1 MDTLVLLAQGF
12 IGMFNKGGETF
23 IGLVSGIVPTLIC
36 LLVAMNAIILFVG
49 TADRME
55 AQLVPAAGY
64 DFKTIEIQGF
74 SRELNFEGLK
84 HNIKTVNLLFKS
96 EGQAKKIIEDFKP
109 DVVIGFGGYVS
120 GPVLSVA
127 ARMGIPTAVHEQNAF
142 PGVTNKNLAKKVD
155 VVMLT
160 APEAEKLLKPKNP
173 CVVTGLPI
181 RGEIISANKEFARA
195 EMKLDSRPLI
205 LSMGGS
211 LGARAINE
219 AVKYLILHRFEKKD
233 CYYLHATG
241 KAGASMID
249 DIGKDVD
256 LNTNPQIMLREY
268 INDMDRCLA
277 AADLV
282 VCRAGASSLS
292 EIQALGKPSILVPY
306 PYAAENH
313 QYYNAKTMS
322 DRDAAILIEEKDF
335 TGERL
340 LSEVE
345 KLLSKPERLKKMGEN
360 ARAMAILDASQRI
373 TECVCKIV
381 KN

>member
-1 MDTLVLLAQGF
+1 MLNGKKILFATGGTGGHINPALA
-12 IGMFNKGGETF
+12 
-23 IGLVSGIVPTLIC
+23 
-36 LLVAMNAIILFVG
+36 VAGYIRENYPQAEILFVG

-74 SRELNFEGLK
+74 SRELNFEGIK

-160 APEAEKLLKPKNP
+160 APEAEKLLKPKKP

-256 LNTNPQIMLREY
+256 LNANPQIMLREY

>member
-1 MDTLVLLAQGF
+1 MLNGKKILFATGGTGGHINPALA
-12 IGMFNKGGETF
+12 
-23 IGLVSGIVPTLIC
+23 
-36 LLVAMNAIILFVG
+36 VAGYIRENYPKAEILFVG

-74 SRELNFEGLK
+74 SRELNFGGLK
-84 HNIKTVNLLFKS
+84 HNLKTVKLLLKS
-96 EGQAKKIIEDFKP
+96 EGQAKRIIEDFKP
-109 DVVIGFGGYVS
+109 DAVIGFGGYVS

-142 PGVTNKNLAKKVD
+142 PGVTNKSLAKKVD

-160 APEAEKLLKPKNP
+160 AKEAERLLKPKNP

-181 RGEIISANKEFARA
+181 RGEIINANREFARA

-211 LGARAINE
+211 LGARAINS
-219 AVKYLILHRFEKKD
+219 AVKFLIESRYEKKD

-241 KAGASMID
+241 KAGAGMID
-249 DIGKDVD
+249 EIKEKINLDA
-256 LNTNPQIMLREY
+256 NPQIMLREY

-277 AADLV
+277 AADIV
-282 VCRAGASSLS
+282 ICRAGASSLS

-313 QYYNAKTMS
+313 QYYNAKTLA

-345 KLLSKPERLKKMGEN
+345 KLLADPKKLAEMGRN
-360 ARAMAILDASQRI
+360 AKDMAILDASQRI
-373 TECVCKIV
+373 TECVCRIV
-381 KN
+381 K

>member
-1 MDTLVLLAQGF
+1 MLNGKKILFATGGTGGHINPALA
-12 IGMFNKGGETF
+12 
-23 IGLVSGIVPTLIC
+23 
-36 LLVAMNAIILFVG
+36 VAGYIRENYPQAEILFVG

-64 DFKTIEIQGF
+64 EFKTIEIQGF
-74 SRELNFEGLK
+74 SRELNFEGIK

-256 LNTNPQIMLREY
+256 LNSNPQIMLREY

-277 AADLV
+277 ASDLV

-373 TECVCKIV
+373 TESVCKIV

>member
-1 MDTLVLLAQGF
+1 MLNGKRILFATGGTGGHINPALA
-12 IGMFNKGGETF
+12 
-23 IGLVSGIVPTLIC
+23 
-36 LLVAMNAIILFVG
+36 VAGYIRENYPSAEILFVG

-55 AQLVPAAGY
+55 AQLVPDAGY

-74 SRELNFEGLK
+74 SRELDFDGLK
-84 HNIKTVNLLFKS
+84 HNIKTVELLIKS
-96 EGQAKKIIEDFKP
+96 EGQAKKIIQDFKP
-109 DVVIGFGGYVS
+109 DAVIGFGGYVS
-120 GPVLSVA
+120 APVLSVA

-181 RGEIISANKEFARA
+181 RGEIISANREFART

-219 AVKYLILHRFEKKD
+219 AVKYLILNRYEKKD

-241 KAGASMID
+241 KAGAAMID
-249 DIGKDVD
+249 EIGRDVD
-256 LNTNPQIMLREY
+256 LNANPQIMLREY
-268 INDMDRCLA
+268 INDMERCLA

-282 VCRAGASSLS
+282 ICRAGASSLS
-292 EIQALGKPSILVPY
+292 EIQALGKPSILIPY

-322 DRDAAILIEEKDF
+322 DREAAILIEEKDF

-345 KLLSKPERLKKMGEN
+345 KLLASPERLEKMGET
-360 ARAMAILDASQRI
+360 AKAMAILDASQRI
-373 TECVCKIV
+373 AECICKIV
-381 KN
+381 K

>member
-1 MDTLVLLAQGF
+1 MLNGKKILFATGGTGGHINPALA
-12 IGMFNKGGETF
+12 
-23 IGLVSGIVPTLIC
+23 
-36 LLVAMNAIILFVG
+36 VAGYIRENYPKAEILFVG

-160 APEAEKLLKPKNP
+160 APEAEKLLKPNNP

-256 LNTNPQIMLREY
+256 LNANPQIMLREY

-277 AADLV
+277 TADLV

>member
-1 MDTLVLLAQGF
+1 MLNGKKILFATGGTGGHINPALA
-12 IGMFNKGGETF
+12 
-23 IGLVSGIVPTLIC
+23 
-36 LLVAMNAIILFVG
+36 VAGYIRENYPKAEILFVG

-74 SRELNFEGLK
+74 SRELNFEGFK

-256 LNTNPQIMLREY
+256 LNANPQIMLREY

>member
-1 MDTLVLLAQGF
+1 MLNGKKILFATGGTGGHINPALA
-12 IGMFNKGGETF
+12 
-23 IGLVSGIVPTLIC
+23 
-36 LLVAMNAIILFVG
+36 VAGYIRENYPKAEILFVG

-55 AQLVPAAGY
+55 AQLVPTAGY
-64 DFKTIEIQGF
+64 NFKTIEIQGF
-74 SRELNFEGLK
+74 SRELNFEGIK

-256 LNTNPQIMLREY
+256 LNANPQIMLREY

>member
-1 MDTLVLLAQGF
+1 MLNGKKILFATGGTGGHINPALA
-12 IGMFNKGGETF
+12 
-23 IGLVSGIVPTLIC
+23 
-36 LLVAMNAIILFVG
+36 VAGYIRENYPKAEILFVG

-74 SRELNFEGLK
+74 SRELNFEGIK
-84 HNIKTVNLLFKS
+84 HNIKTANLLFKS

-249 DIGKDVD
+249 DIGKDID
-256 LNTNPQIMLREY
+256 LNANPQIMLREY

>member
-1 MDTLVLLAQGF
+1 MLNGKKILFATGGTGGHINPALA
-12 IGMFNKGGETF
+12 
-23 IGLVSGIVPTLIC
+23 
-36 LLVAMNAIILFVG
+36 VAGYIRENYPKAEILFVG

-55 AQLVPAAGY
+55 AQLVPTAGY

-219 AVKYLILHRFEKKD
+219 VVKYLILHRFEKKD

-256 LNTNPQIMLREY
+256 LNANTQIMLREY

>member
-1 MDTLVLLAQGF
+1 MLNGKKILFATGGTGGHINPALA
-12 IGMFNKGGETF
+12 
-23 IGLVSGIVPTLIC
+23 
-36 LLVAMNAIILFVG
+36 VAGYIRENYPKAEILFVG

-74 SRELNFEGLK
+74 SRELNFGGLK
-84 HNIKTVNLLFKS
+84 HNLKTVKLLLKS
-96 EGQAKKIIEDFKP
+96 EGQAKKIIGDFKP
-109 DVVIGFGGYVS
+109 DAVIGFGGYVS

-142 PGVTNKNLAKKVD
+142 PGVTNKSLAKKVD

-160 APEAEKLLKPKNP
+160 AKEAERLLKPKNP

-181 RGEIISANKEFARA
+181 RGEIINANREFARA

-211 LGARAINE
+211 LGARAINS
-219 AVKYLILHRFEKKD
+219 AVKFLIESRYEKKD

-241 KAGASMID
+241 KAGAGMID
-249 DIGKDVD
+249 EIKEKINLDA
-256 LNTNPQIMLREY
+256 NPQIMLREY

-277 AADLV
+277 AADIV
-282 VCRAGASSLS
+282 ICRAGASSLS

-313 QYYNAKTMS
+313 QYYNAKTLA

-345 KLLSKPERLKKMGEN
+345 KLLADPKKLAEMGRN
-360 ARAMAILDASQRI
+360 AKDMAILDASQRI
-373 TECVCKIV
+373 TECVCRIV
-381 KN
+381 K

>member
-1 MDTLVLLAQGF
+1 MLNGKKILFATGGTGGHINPALA
-12 IGMFNKGGETF
+12 
-23 IGLVSGIVPTLIC
+23 
-36 LLVAMNAIILFVG
+36 VAGYIRENYPKAEILFVG

-74 SRELNFEGLK
+74 SRELNFGGLK
-84 HNIKTVNLLFKS
+84 HNLKTVKLLLKS

-109 DVVIGFGGYVS
+109 DAVIGFGGYVS

-142 PGVTNKNLAKKVD
+142 PGVTNKSLAKKVD

-160 APEAEKLLKPKNP
+160 AKEAERLLKPKNP

-181 RGEIISANKEFARA
+181 RGEIINANREFARA

-211 LGARAINE
+211 LGARAINS
-219 AVKYLILHRFEKKD
+219 AVKFLIESRYEKKD

-241 KAGASMID
+241 KAGAGMID
-249 DIGKDVD
+249 EIKEKINLDA
-256 LNTNPQIMLREY
+256 NPQIMLREY

-277 AADLV
+277 AADIV
-282 VCRAGASSLS
+282 ICRAGASSLS

-313 QYYNAKTMS
+313 QYYNAKTLA

-345 KLLSKPERLKKMGEN
+345 KLLADPKKLAEMGRN
-360 ARAMAILDASQRI
+360 AKDMAILDASQRI
-373 TECVCKIV
+373 TECVCRIIK
-381 KN
+381 

>member
-1 MDTLVLLAQGF
+1 MLNGKKILFATGGTGGHINPALA
-12 IGMFNKGGETF
+12 
-23 IGLVSGIVPTLIC
+23 
-36 LLVAMNAIILFVG
+36 VAGYIRENYPQAEILFVG

-64 DFKTIEIQGF
+64 EFKTIEIQGF
-74 SRELNFEGLK
+74 SRELNFEGIK
-84 HNIKTVNLLFKS
+84 HNIKTLNLLFKS

-256 LNTNPQIMLREY
+256 LNSNPQIMLREY

-277 AADLV
+277 ASDLV

>member
-1 MDTLVLLAQGF
+1 MLNGKKILFATGGTGGHINPALA
-12 IGMFNKGGETF
+12 
-23 IGLVSGIVPTLIC
+23 
-36 LLVAMNAIILFVG
+36 VAGYIKENYPNAEILFVG

-74 SRELNFEGLK
+74 SRELNLSGLK
-84 HNIKTVNLLFKS
+84 YNLITIKKLLKS
-96 EGQAKKIIEDFKP
+96 EGQAKKIIAEFNP

-142 PGVTNKNLAKKVD
+142 PGVTNKSLAKKVD

-181 RGEIISANKEFARA
+181 RGEIITANKEFARA

-219 AVKYLILHRFEKKD
+219 AVKYLILNRYEKKD

-241 KAGASMID
+241 KAGAAMID
-249 DIGKDVD
+249 DIDKEID
-256 LNTNPQIMLREY
+256 LGSNPQIMLREY

-313 QYYNAKTMS
+313 QFYNAKTMS

-345 KLLSKPERLKKMGEN
+345 KLISEPNRLKIMGEN
-360 ARAMAILDASQRI
+360 AKAMAIVDASQRI
-373 TECVCKIV
+373 TECVCRII

>member
-1 MDTLVLLAQGF
+1 MLNGKKILFATGGTGGHINPALA
-12 IGMFNKGGETF
+12 
-23 IGLVSGIVPTLIC
+23 
-36 LLVAMNAIILFVG
+36 VAGYIRENYPKAEILFVG

-74 SRELNFEGLK
+74 SRELNFSGLK
-84 HNIKTVNLLFKS
+84 HNLKTVKLLLKS
-96 EGQAKKIIEDFKP
+96 EGQAKKIIGDFKP
-109 DVVIGFGGYVS
+109 DAVIGFGGYVS

-142 PGVTNKNLAKKVD
+142 PGVTNKSLAKKVD

-160 APEAEKLLKPKNP
+160 AKEAERLLKPKNP

-181 RGEIISANKEFARA
+181 RGEIINANREFARA

-211 LGARAINE
+211 LGARAINS
-219 AVKYLILHRFEKKD
+219 AVKFLIESRYEKKD

-241 KAGASMID
+241 KAGAGMID
-249 DIGKDVD
+249 EIKEKINLDA
-256 LNTNPQIMLREY
+256 NPQIMLREY

-277 AADLV
+277 AADIV
-282 VCRAGASSLS
+282 ICRAGASSLS

-313 QYYNAKTMS
+313 QYYNAKTLA

-345 KLLSKPERLKKMGEN
+345 KLLADPKKLAEMGRN
-360 ARAMAILDASQRI
+360 AKDMAILDASQRI
-373 TECVCKIV
+373 TECVCRIIK
-381 KN
+381 

>member
-1 MDTLVLLAQGF
+1 MLNGKKILFATGGTGGHINPALA
-12 IGMFNKGGETF
+12 
-23 IGLVSGIVPTLIC
+23 
-36 LLVAMNAIILFVG
+36 VAGYIRENYPKAEILFVG

-74 SRELNFEGLK
+74 SRELNFGGLK
-84 HNIKTVNLLFKS
+84 HNLKTVKLLLKS
-96 EGQAKKIIEDFKP
+96 EGQAKKIIGDFKP
-109 DVVIGFGGYVS
+109 DAVIGFGGYVS

-142 PGVTNKNLAKKVD
+142 PGVTNKSLAKKVD

-160 APEAEKLLKPKNP
+160 AKEAERLLKPKNP

-181 RGEIISANKEFARA
+181 RGEIINANREFARA

-211 LGARAINE
+211 LGARAINS
-219 AVKYLILHRFEKKD
+219 AVKFLIESRYEKKD

-241 KAGASMID
+241 KAGAGMID
-249 DIGKDVD
+249 EIKEKINLDA
-256 LNTNPQIMLREY
+256 NPQIMLREY

-277 AADLV
+277 AADIV
-282 VCRAGASSLS
+282 ICRAGASSLS

-313 QYYNAKTMS
+313 QYYNAKTIA

-345 KLLSKPERLKKMGEN
+345 KLLADPKKLAEMGRN
-360 ARAMAILDASQRI
+360 AKDMAILDASQRI
-373 TECVCKIV
+373 TECVCRIV
-381 KN
+381 K

>member
-1 MDTLVLLAQGF
+1 MLNGKKILFATGGTGGHINPALA
-12 IGMFNKGGETF
+12 
-23 IGLVSGIVPTLIC
+23 
-36 LLVAMNAIILFVG
+36 VAGYIKENYPNAEILFVG

-74 SRELNFEGLK
+74 SRELNLSGLK
-84 HNIKTVNLLFKS
+84 YNLITIKKLLKS
-96 EGQAKKIIEDFKP
+96 EGQAKKIIAEFNP

-142 PGVTNKNLAKKVD
+142 PGVTNKSLAKKVD

-181 RGEIISANKEFARA
+181 RGEIITANKEFARA

-219 AVKYLILHRFEKKD
+219 AVKYLILNRYEKKD

-241 KAGASMID
+241 KAGAAMID
-249 DIGKDVD
+249 DIDKEID
-256 LNTNPQIMLREY
+256 LGSNPQIMLREY

-313 QYYNAKTMS
+313 QFYNAKTMS

-345 KLLSKPERLKKMGEN
+345 RLISEPNRLKIMGEN
-360 ARAMAILDASQRI
+360 AKAMAIVDASQRI
-373 TECVCKIV
+373 TECVCRIL

>member
-1 MDTLVLLAQGF
+1 MLNGKKILFATGGTGGHINPALA
-12 IGMFNKGGETF
+12 
-23 IGLVSGIVPTLIC
+23 
-36 LLVAMNAIILFVG
+36 VAGYIRENYPKAEILFVG

-74 SRELNFEGLK
+74 SRELNFEGIK

-96 EGQAKKIIEDFKP
+96 EGQAKKIIENFKP

-127 ARMGIPTAVHEQNAF
+127 ARRGIPTAVHEQNAF

-256 LNTNPQIMLREY
+256 LNANPQIMLREY

>member
-1 MDTLVLLAQGF
+1 MLNGKKILFATGGTGGHINPALA
-12 IGMFNKGGETF
+12 
-23 IGLVSGIVPTLIC
+23 
-36 LLVAMNAIILFVG
+36 VAGYIRENYPKAEILFVG

-74 SRELNFEGLK
+74 SRELNFGGLK
-84 HNIKTVNLLFKS
+84 HNLKTVKLLLKS
-96 EGQAKKIIEDFKP
+96 EGQAKKIIGDFKP
-109 DVVIGFGGYVS
+109 DAVIGFGGYVS

-142 PGVTNKNLAKKVD
+142 PGVTNKSLAKKVD

-160 APEAEKLLKPKNP
+160 AKEAERLLKPKNP

-181 RGEIISANKEFARA
+181 RGEIINANREFVRA

-211 LGARAINE
+211 LGARAINS
-219 AVKYLILHRFEKKD
+219 AVKFLIESRYEKKD

-241 KAGASMID
+241 KAGAGMID
-249 DIGKDVD
+249 EIKEKINLDA
-256 LNTNPQIMLREY
+256 NPQIMLREY

-277 AADLV
+277 AADIV
-282 VCRAGASSLS
+282 ICRAGASSLS

-313 QYYNAKTMS
+313 QYYNAKTLA

-345 KLLSKPERLKKMGEN
+345 KLLADPKKLAEMGRN
-360 ARAMAILDASQRI
+360 AKDMAILDASQRI
-373 TECVCKIV
+373 TECVCRIV
-381 KN
+381 K

>member
-1 MDTLVLLAQGF
+1 MLNGKKILFATGGTGGHINPALA
-12 IGMFNKGGETF
+12 
-23 IGLVSGIVPTLIC
+23 
-36 LLVAMNAIILFVG
+36 VAGYIRENYPEAEILFVG

-64 DFKTIEIQGF
+64 NFKTIEIQGF
-74 SRELNFEGLK
+74 SREMNFDGLK
-84 HNIKTVNLLFKS
+84 HNIHTVELLLKS
-96 EGQAKKIIEDFKP
+96 ERQAKKIITEFKP

-127 ARMGIPTAVHEQNAF
+127 ARMGIHTAVHEQNAF

-181 RGEIISANKEFARA
+181 RGEIINADKEFARA
-195 EMKLDSRPLI
+195 EMKLDTRPLI

-219 AVKYLILHRFEKKD
+219 AVKHLILSRYEKKD

-241 KAGASMID
+241 KAGVSVID
-249 DIGKDVD
+249 DIGREID
-256 LNTNPQIMLREY
+256 LDTNPQIMLREY

-322 DRDAAILIEEKDF
+322 DRDAAVLIEEKDF

-340 LSEVE
+340 LAEVE
-345 KLLSKPERLKKMGEN
+345 KLLSDPKRLKEMGEN

-373 TECVCKIV
+373 TECICNIV
-381 KN
+381 SN

>member
-1 MDTLVLLAQGF
+1 MRVLIAAGGTAGHINPALAIAGALKAADPTAEIHF
-12 IGMFNKGGETF
+12 AGRREGMEY
-23 IGLVSGIVPTLIC
+23 GLVTK
-36 LLVAMNAIILFVG
+36 
-49 TADRME
+49 
-55 AQLVPAAGY
+55 AGY
-64 DFKTIEIQGF
+64 PFHHIEINGF
-74 SRELNFEGLK
+74 QRHLSLENIGRNIVAIWHLALSGPRTRKILNE
-84 HNIKTVNLLFKS
+84 V
-96 EGQAKKIIEDFKP
+96 KP
-109 DVVIGFGGYVS
+109 DLVIGCGGYVS

-142 PGVTNKNLAKKVD
+142 PGITNKNLAKKVD

-219 AVKYLILHRFEKKD
+219 AVKYLILKRYEKKD

-241 KAGASMID
+241 KAGVAMID
-249 DIGKDVD
+249 DIGKEVY
-256 LNTNPQIMLREY
+256 LNANPQIMLREY

-340 LSEVE
+340 LEEVE
-345 KLLSKPERLKKMGEN
+345 KLLSEPERLKKMGEN
-360 ARAMAILDASQRI
+360 ARNMAILDASQRI

>member
-1 MDTLVLLAQGF
+1 
-12 IGMFNKGGETF
+12 
-23 IGLVSGIVPTLIC
+23 
-36 LLVAMNAIILFVG
+36 
-49 TADRME
+49 
-55 AQLVPAAGY
+55 
-64 DFKTIEIQGF
+64 
-74 SRELNFEGLK
+74 
-84 HNIKTVNLLFKS
+84 
-96 EGQAKKIIEDFKP
+96 
-109 DVVIGFGGYVS
+109 
-120 GPVLSVA
+120 
-127 ARMGIPTAVHEQNAF
+127 
-142 PGVTNKNLAKKVD
+142 
-155 VVMLT
+155 MLT

-256 LNTNPQIMLREY
+256 LNANPQIMLREY

>member
-1 MDTLVLLAQGF
+1 MLNGKKILFATGGTGGHINPALA
-12 IGMFNKGGETF
+12 
-23 IGLVSGIVPTLIC
+23 
-36 LLVAMNAIILFVG
+36 VAGYIRENYPKAEILFVG

-256 LNTNPQIMLREY
+256 LNANPQIMLREY

-335 TGERL
+335 MGERL

>member
-1 MDTLVLLAQGF
+1 MLNEKKILFATGGTGGHINPALA
-12 IGMFNKGGETF
+12 
-23 IGLVSGIVPTLIC
+23 
-36 LLVAMNAIILFVG
+36 VAGYIRENYPKAEILFVG

-109 DVVIGFGGYVS
+109 NVVIGFGGYVS

-345 KLLSKPERLKKMGEN
+345 KLFSKPERLKKMGEN

>member
-1 MDTLVLLAQGF
+1 MLNGKKILFATGGTGGHINPALA
-12 IGMFNKGGETF
+12 
-23 IGLVSGIVPTLIC
+23 
-36 LLVAMNAIILFVG
+36 VAGYIRENYPQAEILFVG

-55 AQLVPAAGY
+55 AQLGPAAGY

-256 LNTNPQIMLREY
+256 LNANPQIMLREY

>member
-1 MDTLVLLAQGF
+1 MLNGKKILFATGGTGGHINPALA
-12 IGMFNKGGETF
+12 
-23 IGLVSGIVPTLIC
+23 
-36 LLVAMNAIILFVG
+36 VAGYIRENYPKAEILFVG

-74 SRELNFEGLK
+74 SRELNFGGLK
-84 HNIKTVNLLFKS
+84 HNLKTVKLLLKS

-109 DVVIGFGGYVS
+109 DAVIGFGGYVS

-142 PGVTNKNLAKKVD
+142 PGVTNKSLAKKVD

-160 APEAEKLLKPKNP
+160 AKEAERLLKPKNP

-181 RGEIISANKEFARA
+181 RGEIINANREFARA

-211 LGARAINE
+211 LGARAINS
-219 AVKYLILHRFEKKD
+219 AVKFLIESRYEKKD

-241 KAGASMID
+241 KAGAGMID
-249 DIGKDVD
+249 EIKEKINLDE
-256 LNTNPQIMLREY
+256 NPQIMLREY

-277 AADLV
+277 AADIV
-282 VCRAGASSLS
+282 ICRAGASSLS

-313 QYYNAKTMS
+313 QYYNAKTLA

-345 KLLSKPERLKKMGEN
+345 KLLADPKKLAEMGKN
-360 ARAMAILDASQRI
+360 AKDMAILDASQRI
-373 TECVCKIV
+373 TECVCRIV
-381 KN
+381 K

>member
-1 MDTLVLLAQGF
+1 MLNGKKILFATGGTGGHINPALA
-12 IGMFNKGGETF
+12 
-23 IGLVSGIVPTLIC
+23 
-36 LLVAMNAIILFVG
+36 VAGYIKENYPNAEILFVG

-74 SRELNFEGLK
+74 SRELNLSGLK
-84 HNIKTVNLLFKS
+84 YNLITIKKLLKS
-96 EGQAKKIIEDFKP
+96 EGQAKKIIAEFNP

-142 PGVTNKNLAKKVD
+142 PGVTNKSLAKKVD

-181 RGEIISANKEFARA
+181 RGEIITANKEFARA

-219 AVKYLILHRFEKKD
+219 AVKYLILNRYEKKD

-241 KAGASMID
+241 KAGAAMIG
-249 DIGKDVD
+249 DIDKEID
-256 LNTNPQIMLREY
+256 LGANPQIMLREY

-313 QYYNAKTMS
+313 QFYNAKTMS

-345 KLLSKPERLKKMGEN
+345 RLISEPNRLEIMGEN
-360 ARAMAILDASQRI
+360 AKAMAIVDASQRI
-373 TECVCKIV
+373 TECICKII

>member
-1 MDTLVLLAQGF
+1 MLNGKKILFATGGTGGHINPALA
-12 IGMFNKGGETF
+12 
-23 IGLVSGIVPTLIC
+23 
-36 LLVAMNAIILFVG
+36 VAGYIRENYPQAEILFVG

-120 GPVLSVA
+120 GPVLSIA

-256 LNTNPQIMLREY
+256 LNSNPQIMLREY

-373 TECVCKIV
+373 TECVCKVV

>member
-1 MDTLVLLAQGF
+1 MLNGKKILFATGGTGGHINPALA
-12 IGMFNKGGETF
+12 
-23 IGLVSGIVPTLIC
+23 
-36 LLVAMNAIILFVG
+36 VAGYIRENYPKAEILFVG

-219 AVKYLILHRFEKKD
+219 AVTYLMLQRFEKKD

-256 LNTNPQIMLREY
+256 LNSNPQIMLREY

-277 AADLV
+277 ASDLV

-322 DRDAAILIEEKDF
+322 DRDAAILIEEKNF

>member
-1 MDTLVLLAQGF
+1 MLNGKKILFATGGTGGHINPALAIAGYIRENYPQA
-12 IGMFNKGGETF
+12 E
-23 IGLVSGIVPTLIC
+23 
-36 LLVAMNAIILFVG
+36 ILFVG

-120 GPVLSVA
+120 GPVLSIA

-256 LNTNPQIMLREY
+256 LNSNPQIMLREY

-373 TECVCKIV
+373 TECVCKVV

>member
-1 MDTLVLLAQGF
+1 MLNGKKILFATGGTGGHINPALA
-12 IGMFNKGGETF
+12 
-23 IGLVSGIVPTLIC
+23 
-36 LLVAMNAIILFVG
+36 VAGYIRENYPKAEILFVG

-74 SRELNFEGLK
+74 SRELNFGGLK
-84 HNIKTVNLLFKS
+84 HNLKTVKLLLKS
-96 EGQAKKIIEDFKP
+96 EGQAKKIIGDFKP
-109 DVVIGFGGYVS
+109 DAVIGFGGYVS

-142 PGVTNKNLAKKVD
+142 PGVTNKSLAKKVD

-160 APEAEKLLKPKNP
+160 AKEAERLLKPKNP

-181 RGEIISANKEFARA
+181 RGEIINANREFARA

-211 LGARAINE
+211 LGARAINS
-219 AVKYLILHRFEKKD
+219 AVKFLIESRYEKKD

-241 KAGASMID
+241 KAGAGMID
-249 DIGKDVD
+249 EIKEKINLDA
-256 LNTNPQIMLREY
+256 NPQIMLREY

-277 AADLV
+277 AADIV
-282 VCRAGASSLS
+282 ICRAGASSLS

-313 QYYNAKTMS
+313 QYYNAKTLA

-345 KLLSKPERLKKMGEN
+345 KLLADPKKLAEMGRN
-360 ARAMAILDASQRI
+360 AKEMAILDASQRI
-373 TECVCKIV
+373 TECVCRIV
-381 KN
+381 K

>member
-1 MDTLVLLAQGF
+1 MLNGKKILFATGGTGGHINPALA
-12 IGMFNKGGETF
+12 
-23 IGLVSGIVPTLIC
+23 
-36 LLVAMNAIILFVG
+36 VAGYIKENYPNAEILFVG

-74 SRELNFEGLK
+74 SRELNLSGLK
-84 HNIKTVNLLFKS
+84 HNLITIKKLLKS
-96 EGQAKKIIEDFKP
+96 EGQAKKIIAEFNP

-142 PGVTNKNLAKKVD
+142 PGVTNKSLAKKVD

-181 RGEIISANKEFARA
+181 RGEIITANKEFARA

-219 AVKYLILHRFEKKD
+219 AVKYLILNRYEKKD

-241 KAGASMID
+241 KAGAAMIE
-249 DIGKDVD
+249 DIGKEID
-256 LNTNPQIMLREY
+256 LGANPQIMLREY

-313 QYYNAKTMS
+313 QFYNAKTMS

-345 KLLSKPERLKKMGEN
+345 KLICEPNRLKIMGEN
-360 ARAMAILDASQRI
+360 AKAMAIVDASQRI
-373 TECVCKIV
+373 TECVCRII

>member
-1 MDTLVLLAQGF
+1 MLNGKKILFATGGTGGHINPALA
-12 IGMFNKGGETF
+12 
-23 IGLVSGIVPTLIC
+23 
-36 LLVAMNAIILFVG
+36 VAGYIRENYPKAEILFVG

-55 AQLVPAAGY
+55 AQLVPTAGY

-256 LNTNPQIMLREY
+256 LNSNPQIMLREY

>member
-1 MDTLVLLAQGF
+1 MLNGKKILFATGGTGGHINPALA
-12 IGMFNKGGETF
+12 
-23 IGLVSGIVPTLIC
+23 
-36 LLVAMNAIILFVG
+36 VAGYIRENYPKAEILFVG

-160 APEAEKLLKPKNP
+160 APEAEKLLKPKKP

-256 LNTNPQIMLREY
+256 LNANPQIMLREY

>member
-1 MDTLVLLAQGF
+1 MLNGKKILFATGGTGGHINPALA
-12 IGMFNKGGETF
+12 
-23 IGLVSGIVPTLIC
+23 
-36 LLVAMNAIILFVG
+36 VAGYIRENYPKAEILFVG

-74 SRELNFEGLK
+74 SRELNFGGLK
-84 HNIKTVNLLFKS
+84 HNLKTVKLLLKS
-96 EGQAKKIIEDFKP
+96 EGQAKKIIGGFKP
-109 DVVIGFGGYVS
+109 DAVIGFGGYVS

-142 PGVTNKNLAKKVD
+142 PGVTNKSLAKKVD

-160 APEAEKLLKPKNP
+160 AKEAERLLKPKNP

-181 RGEIISANKEFARA
+181 RGEIINANREFARA

-211 LGARAINE
+211 LGARAINS
-219 AVKYLILHRFEKKD
+219 AVKFLIESRYEKKD

-241 KAGASMID
+241 KAGAGMID
-249 DIGKDVD
+249 EIKEKINLDA
-256 LNTNPQIMLREY
+256 NPQIMLREY

-277 AADLV
+277 AADIV
-282 VCRAGASSLS
+282 ICRAGASSLS

-313 QYYNAKTMS
+313 QYYNAKTLA

-345 KLLSKPERLKKMGEN
+345 KLLADPKKLAEMGRN
-360 ARAMAILDASQRI
+360 AKDMAILDASQRI
-373 TECVCKIV
+373 TECVCRIV
-381 KN
+381 K

>member
-1 MDTLVLLAQGF
+1 MLNGKRILFATGGTGGHINPALA
-12 IGMFNKGGETF
+12 
-23 IGLVSGIVPTLIC
+23 
-36 LLVAMNAIILFVG
+36 VAGYIRENYPKAEILFVG

-55 AQLVPAAGY
+55 AQLVPNAGY
-64 DFKTIEIQGF
+64 AFKTIEIQGF
-74 SRELNFEGLK
+74 SRELNFEGVK
-84 HNIKTVNLLFKS
+84 HNLKTVELLMKS
-96 EGQAKKIIEDFKP
+96 EGQAKKIIRDFKP

-181 RGEIISANKEFARA
+181 RGEIILANREFARV

-211 LGARAINE
+211 LGAKAINE
-219 AVKYLILHRFEKKD
+219 AVKYLILNRYEKKE

-241 KAGASMID
+241 KAGAAMID
-249 DIGKDVD
+249 EIGRDVD
-256 LNTNPQIMLREY
+256 LGANPQIMLREY
-268 INDMDRCLA
+268 INDMERCLA

-282 VCRAGASSLS
+282 ICRAGASSLS
-292 EIQALGKPSILVPY
+292 EIQALGKPSILIPY

-345 KLLSKPERLKKMGEN
+345 KLLTSPERLKEMGEN
-360 ARAMAILDASQRI
+360 AKKMAILDASQRI
-373 TECVCKIV
+373 TECICEIAFRR
-381 KN
+381 

>member
-1 MDTLVLLAQGF
+1 MLNGKKILFATGGTGGHINPALA
-12 IGMFNKGGETF
+12 
-23 IGLVSGIVPTLIC
+23 
-36 LLVAMNAIILFVG
+36 VAGYIRENYPKAEILFVG

-74 SRELNFEGLK
+74 SRELNFGGLK
-84 HNIKTVNLLFKS
+84 HNLKTVKLLLKS

-109 DVVIGFGGYVS
+109 DAVIGFGGYVS

-142 PGVTNKNLAKKVD
+142 PGVTNKSLAKKVD

-160 APEAEKLLKPKNP
+160 AKEAERLLKPKNP

-181 RGEIISANKEFARA
+181 RGEIINANREFARA

-211 LGARAINE
+211 LGARAINS
-219 AVKYLILHRFEKKD
+219 AVKFLIESRYEKKD

-241 KAGASMID
+241 KAGAGMID
-249 DIGKDVD
+249 EIKEKINLDA
-256 LNTNPQIMLREY
+256 NPQIMLREY

-277 AADLV
+277 AADIV
-282 VCRAGASSLS
+282 ICRAGASSLS

-313 QYYNAKTMS
+313 QYYNAKTLA

-345 KLLSKPERLKKMGEN
+345 KILADPKKLAEMGRN
-360 ARAMAILDASQRI
+360 AKDMAILDASQRI

-381 KN
+381 K

>member
-1 MDTLVLLAQGF
+1 MLNGKKILFATGGTGGHINPALA
-12 IGMFNKGGETF
+12 
-23 IGLVSGIVPTLIC
+23 
-36 LLVAMNAIILFVG
+36 VAGYIKENYPNAEILFVG

-74 SRELNFEGLK
+74 SRELNLSGLK
-84 HNIKTVNLLFKS
+84 HNLITIKKLLKS
-96 EGQAKKIIEDFKP
+96 EGQAKKIIAEFNP

-142 PGVTNKNLAKKVD
+142 PGVTNKSLAKKVD

-181 RGEIISANKEFARA
+181 RGEIITANKEFARA

-211 LGARAINE
+211 LGARAIND
-219 AVKYLILHRFEKKD
+219 AVKYLILNRYEKKD
-233 CYYLHATG
+233 CYYQHATG
-241 KAGASMID
+241 KAGAAMID
-249 DIGKDVD
+249 DIDKEID
-256 LNTNPQIMLREY
+256 LGANPQIMLREY

-313 QYYNAKTMS
+313 QFYNAKTMS

-345 KLLSKPERLKKMGEN
+345 KLISEPNRLEIMGEN
-360 ARAMAILDASQRI
+360 AKAMAIVDASQRI
-373 TECVCKIV
+373 TECVCRII

>member
-1 MDTLVLLAQGF
+1 MLNGKKILFATGGTGGHINPALA
-12 IGMFNKGGETF
+12 
-23 IGLVSGIVPTLIC
+23 
-36 LLVAMNAIILFVG
+36 VAGYIRENYPQAEILFVG

-64 DFKTIEIQGF
+64 EFKTIEIQGF
-74 SRELNFEGLK
+74 SRELNFEGIK

-256 LNTNPQIMLREY
+256 LNSNPQIMLREY

-277 AADLV
+277 ASDLV

>member
-1 MDTLVLLAQGF
+1 MLNGKKILFAT
-12 IGMFNKGGETF
+12 GGTGGH
-23 IGLVSGIVPTLIC
+23 INPAIA
-36 LLVAMNAIILFVG
+36 VAGYIRENYPEAEILFVG

-74 SRELNFEGLK
+74 SRELNFGGLK
-84 HNIKTVNLLFKS
+84 HNLKTVKLLLKS
-96 EGQAKKIIEDFKP
+96 EGQAKKIIGDFKP
-109 DVVIGFGGYVS
+109 DAVIGFGGYVS

-142 PGVTNKNLAKKVD
+142 PGVTNKSLAKKVD

-160 APEAEKLLKPKNP
+160 AKEAERLLKPKNP

-181 RGEIISANKEFARA
+181 RGEIINANREFARA

-211 LGARAINE
+211 LGARAINS
-219 AVKYLILHRFEKKD
+219 AVKFLIESRYEKKD

-241 KAGASMID
+241 KAGAGMID
-249 DIGKDVD
+249 EIKEKINLDA
-256 LNTNPQIMLREY
+256 NPQIMLREY

-277 AADLV
+277 AADIV
-282 VCRAGASSLS
+282 ICRAGASSLS

-313 QYYNAKTMS
+313 QYYNAKTLA

-345 KLLSKPERLKKMGEN
+345 KLLADPKKLAEMGRN
-360 ARAMAILDASQRI
+360 AKEMAILDASQRI
-373 TECVCKIV
+373 TECVCRIV
-381 KN
+381 K